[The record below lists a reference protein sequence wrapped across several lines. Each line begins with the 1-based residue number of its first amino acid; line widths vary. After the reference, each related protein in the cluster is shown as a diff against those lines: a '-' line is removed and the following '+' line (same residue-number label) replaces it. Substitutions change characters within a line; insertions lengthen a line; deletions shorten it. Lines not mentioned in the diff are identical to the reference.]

1 MTKEERVLKLH
12 EKMAVRKQKKENART
27 WAAGAGSLAL
37 FACLIALIGSSGPA
51 HLGATAGLYSGATLL
66 FEGTGGYVLAALI
79 AFMAGVVIT
88 IVLKM
93 RHGNRTGD
101 VSENDM
107 EVNKRC

>member
-12 EKMAVRKQKKENART
+12 EKMTVRKQKKENART

-66 FEGTGGYVLAALI
+66 FEGTGGYVLAAFV

-88 IVLKM
+88 VLLKAHRTSKAGDVLKNE
-93 RHGNRTGD
+93 RD
-101 VSENDM
+101 
-107 EVNKRC
+107 

>member
-37 FACLIALIGSSGPA
+37 LACLIALIGSSGPA

-66 FEGTGGYVLAALI
+66 FEGAGDYVSRRRSTPI
-79 AFMAGVVIT
+79 FV
-88 IVLKM
+88 
-93 RHGNRTGD
+93 RTRPPRKPAPA
-101 VSENDM
+101 VT
-107 EVNKRC
+107 